1 MEHGYMFDYVVE
13 FSQETIL
20 NEFCLQETSFIDWA
34 VEKSIEAYVPEEIRT
49 VLFGEEIFWK
59 VPCEITQL
67 ILKQKQRVGF
77 FVIFN

>member
-13 FSQETIL
+13 FGQEAIL

-49 VLFGEEIFWK
+49 VLLSEEI
-59 VPCEITQL
+59 L
-67 ILKQKQRVGF
+67 
-77 FVIFN
+77 